1 MSTESGRVV
10 VEGIEVEIVRKAIKN
25 LHLAVYP
32 PDGRV
37 RIAVPRHIDDT
48 AARLAVVTRLPWVR
62 RKQASVIEQA
72 RESHREMVSGE
83 SHHVGGHRYRL
94 EVVESDAPPQVSIK
108 GNKTLRLQVR
118 PGTDR
123 DGRQWPCSTRG
134 TASALREPSCPGFIE
149 RLVEPKLGVDVA
161 DWRVKRMKTRW
172 GSCSVQA
179 RRIWL
184 NLELAK
190 KSERCLEYIVVHEM
204 VHLLEPSHNDRF
216 RSLVTRHLP
225 SWESEAGRTQP
236 EPPRVR
242 GLDVLEAAAD
252 QASQATVQ
260 DRLCQDSLEFLQRP
274 SQQRTQDR

>member
-83 SHHVGGHRYRL
+83 SHHVGGQRYRL
-94 EVVESDAPPQVSIK
+94 EVVESDAPPLVSIK
-108 GNKTLRLQVR
+108 GTKTLRLQVR

-123 DGRQWPCSTRG
+123 DGRQAVLDAWYR
-134 TASALREPSCPGFIE
+134 E
-149 RLVEPKLGVDVA
+149 RLRTVVPGLIEGWEPKLDVEVA

-216 RSLVTRHLP
+216 RSLMTRHLP
-225 SWESEAGRTQP
+225 SWKARRNELNRSPLGFEDWTY
-236 EPPRVR
+236 
-242 GLDVLEAAAD
+242 
-252 QASQATVQ
+252 
-260 DRLCQDSLEFLQRP
+260 
-274 SQQRTQDR
+274 